1 MAWYFSMV
9 NELVKKLR
17 AHNQK
22 DLYGDKEN
30 REGIYLFLSFDLANA
45 TEYKIRNH
53 EWHHTFKSF
62 YDDITKEITKED
74 SPIKNARIWKFIGDE
89 VLFYLK
95 VTKEKELFESLPY
108 VYKVIRKVEKNLSN
122 KSHYYDKLH
131 LKTTMWIADV
141 LDEQFLNEDKA
152 TPKKKATNII
162 FTPPY
167 EKTHMLLPKPD
178 FLGFEI
184 DLGFRISKYS
194 HHNAITIGAKFAYLL
209 FKNRQLIKDNYKH
222 DEQIIDVDE
231 KLKIIS
237 YENFKGIWR
246 NHQYPIIWYS
256 EEWNTDTMFLY
267 DEHHNSF
274 FVQDVKQKIENGK
287 LENIKKL
294 EKIFED
300 VNQIDDVDAIIE
312 KVSITPPEQIVKI
325 QPDKVSE
332 VHVALICFNKEKTKL
347 LAAHRPN
354 NKERL
359 PDMWEFG
366 CGQVSFNETFEQTAK
381 RTYKEDFGI
390 DIEILNDGVPIATY
404 SFKASSD
411 QIVPGIILVGYTDFE
426 GEIKPKKH
434 DNVKWLSKK
443 KIKKIDSNSNE
454 YVEDFRKNALRAFE
468 VLT

>member
-1 MAWYFSMV
+1 MV
-9 NELVKKLR
+9 KNLSKKLR
-17 AHNQK
+17 THNQEE
-22 DLYGDKEN
+22 LYSDKEN

-62 YDDITKEITKED
+62 YDDVTKEITDEK

-95 VTKEKELFESLPY
+95 VTEKNELFESLPY
-108 VYKVIRKVEKNLSN
+108 VYKTVRKVEKNLSSR
-122 KSHYYDKLH
+122 SHYYDKLH

-141 LDEQFLNEDKA
+141 LDEQFINYKKDIL
-152 TPKKKATNII
+152 KKKATNII
-162 FTPPY
+162 FTPSY
-167 EKTHMLLPKPD
+167 EKTHTLLQKPD

-194 HHNAITIGAKFAYLL
+194 HHSTITIGAKFAYLL
-209 FKNRQLIKDNYKH
+209 FKHRQFIKDNFKH
-222 DEQIIDVDE
+222 NEQVIDVDE
-231 KLKIIS
+231 KLKIVS
-237 YENFKGIWR
+237 YKSLKGIWR

-267 DEHHNSF
+267 DEHYNNSF
-274 FVQDVKQKIENGK
+274 IQDVKLNIENDEV
-287 LENIKKL
+287 ENIKKL

-300 VNQIDDVDAIIE
+300 VNQIDDVDAIID
-312 KVSITPPEQIVKI
+312 KVLKTQPEQVIKI

-332 VHVALICFNKEKTKL
+332 VHVALICFNKDKSKL
-347 LAAHRPN
+347 LAAHRPKD
-354 NKERL
+354 KERL
-359 PDMWEFG
+359 PDRWEFG

-390 DIEILNDGVPIATY
+390 DVTILNDGVPIATY
-404 SFKASSD
+404 SFEDSAG
-411 QIVPGIILVGYTDFE
+411 QVVPGIILIGYTDFE
-426 GEIKPKKH
+426 GKIKPKKH
-434 DNVKWLSKK
+434 DKIKWLSKK
-443 KIKKIDSNSNE
+443 KIEKIDSNSSE
-454 YVEDFRKNALRAFE
+454 HVEDFRTNALRAFE